1 MSYYRF
7 SLPSQLSFADQ
18 LRRWVATLSSIE
30 GYGEQFSSV
39 LWLSVH
45 EAFVNAVLHGN
56 QSDPEQPVVMLFES
70 GWKGG
75 ARFLEVQIRD
85 FGKGFDLAP
94 QLAAT
99 RLAAAWSRP
108 CGRGLLLMSHYS
120 ANLTVER
127 LPDGCV
133 VLMRYIPY

>member
-70 GWKGG
+70 GWKGC
-75 ARFLEVQIRD
+75 ARFLEVRIRD
-85 FGKGFDLAP
+85 FGKGFDPAP
-94 QLAAT
+94 HLNAT
-99 RLAAAWSRP
+99 RSETGRSKP
-108 CGRGLLLMSHYS
+108 YGRGLLLMNHYA